1 MKHIFLVLR
10 RRCTSLDPGGL
21 KQYQQQLRL
30 DLARR
35 LLKDS
40 DWAVEIVAERRG
52 FASPQALRA
61 AWRREA
67 PVAPSLWRAQP

>member
-1 MKHIFLVLR
+1 VHI
-10 RRCTSLDPGGL
+10 LDPGGL

-40 DWAVEIVAERRG
+40 GWAVEIVAERRG

-67 PVAPSLWRAQP
+67 PVAPSLWRAQR